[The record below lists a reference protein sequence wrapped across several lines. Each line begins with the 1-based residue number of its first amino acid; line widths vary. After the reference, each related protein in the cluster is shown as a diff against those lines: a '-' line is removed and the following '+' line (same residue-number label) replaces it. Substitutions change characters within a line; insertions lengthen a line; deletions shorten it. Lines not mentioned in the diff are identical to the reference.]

1 MPELYRMEGNR
12 LRFFPHLH
20 QQKILDARARF
31 LLMLAGTQGGKTS
44 LEPLWLY
51 REMAERG
58 PGDYLVVGPT
68 FQLLDKKCIPEF
80 RRLFEHTLKVGRY
93 VGSPGHILHVSDDGA
108 RRLFG
113 NKYDSL
119 TPTRILFGYANDPE
133 SLESATA
140 KAAVLDEAGQK
151 KFKVGAWQAIQ
162 RRLALHQGRALLATS
177 LYAWNWLKDLTDK
190 AAHGDPNYALV
201 QFDSTANPSYPV
213 EEYERARRELPGWL
227 FEMLYRGRFERPAGL
242 IYDCV
247 TDKNLRRRAALP
259 ESWKRYIGLDFG
271 AVNTAAVVVAED
283 PQTRVRIIEHAYKP
297 GRRNIREHVAALKR
311 LCPNP
316 VRVVGGSWSEDE
328 WRDDFAHA
336 GLGIYPPPIKDVE
349 VGIQRTYA
357 EFSAGRLVLFDDLV
371 DLRDELQTYGRELDE
386 QGKPTDKIED
396 KEEYHLLD
404 ALRVLM
410 AQLVGGTTARGV
422 GGSAERNEDERK
434 IRGGRF

>member
-1 MPELYRMEGNR
+1 
-12 LRFFPHLH
+12 
-20 QQKILDARARF
+20 
-31 LLMLAGTQGGKTS
+31 MLAGTQGGKTS

-51 REMAERG
+51 REMRAKG

-80 RRLFEHTLKVGRY
+80 RKLFEHTLQVGRY
-93 VGSPGHILHVSDDGA
+93 TASPGHILHIHEEGA

-113 NKYDSL
+113 DKFDAL
-119 TPTRILFGYANDPE
+119 TPSRILFGYANDPE

-177 LYAWNWLKDLTDK
+177 LYACNWLKDLTDK
-190 AAHGDPNYALV
+190 ASHGDPNYALV
-201 QFDSTANPSYPV
+201 QFDSTANPAYPM
-213 EEYERARRELPGWL
+213 EEFERARAELPGWL

-247 TDKNLRRRAALP
+247 GENQLRKRAALP

-283 PQTRVRIIEHAYKP
+283 PKTRVRVIEHAYKP
-297 GRRNIREHVAALKR
+297 GRRNIREHVAALRKM
-311 LCPNP
+311 CENP
-316 VRVVGGSWSEDE
+316 VKVVGGSWSEDE

-349 VGIQRTYA
+349 VGIQRVYSQ
-357 EFSAGRLVLFDDLV
+357 FQSGKLVLFDDLTE
-371 DLRDELQTYGRELDE
+371 LRDELQTYGRKLDE
-386 QGKPTDKIED
+386 QGKPTDEIED

-404 ALRVLM
+404 SLRVLM
-410 AQLVGGTTARGV
+410 ADLVGGTTAAGV
-422 GGSAERNEDERK
+422 GGPAVKRK
-434 IRGGRF
+434 QEGGRF